1 MEILFIVIVL
11 EVILLRKV
19 KKLSLILAMMMVLS
33 AFGLALSGCGSS
45 DDSGGDNVD
54 VEKEKAEPVEV
65 GELYSDFTSQVDTKY
80 AYDLAV
86 ELSEDAS
93 LADSDMGTRTA
104 GSDAEHKTAE
114 RLEKEMEEIGLTDIE
129 TFEADVDKWQFNG
142 ASLKLQGEDK
152 DIQLHSYATAATSEG
167 GIDAEIVYVGKGTAA
182 DYEGKDV
189 EGKIVLFDVN
199 QRDDWWVTYPM
210 LEAEHQGAV
219 AALACS
225 NKGFSEVNDE
235 AYNSNDICGP
245 TSIPTTSITAKDSK
259 AIQEKLKEGKVKA
272 HLEVDNVVEEGGTT
286 LNVVGKIKGKNS
298 DELIAYGAHY
308 DKYFS
313 GFQDNCCAVAA
324 SMSIAKAMIDSG
336 YEPEKDIVFIMHGA
350 EEWGASGSQYDWT
363 TGAWR
368 QIFEKKPEWQGKM
381 QAFINFELPAYEFA
395 DYTSVYSAPEMYTM
409 IDKFV
414 NEEKSPKPE
423 GVFKDGIKTEGYQT
437 YTYSDDFSYY
447 TAGVPSTVNG
457 FLLKED
463 MDDVFPFYREYYHT
477 NFDTKDTYNE
487 DVMKFSIDFY
497 GSFGIFIDANPALML
512 DYSNQFEI
520 LKASID
526 EKIAKDAGADYEGF
540 IDAIGKYD
548 EAAQRAYSKIE
559 DINSKYWKAVEDK
572 ASEEDIEAIRTE
584 GREANELTLGVF
596 KTTVDELLGLI
607 YERPIVPHQSPQES
621 IDLIN
626 QTVDFLED
634 DDVAAACDETA
645 WQING
650 VSEWYSM
657 YFSKEVT
664 DQFYD
669 MYYSDSNKDNQF
681 WGTGKQFV
689 WADVEDATRG
699 IIAKYDEKNP
709 DVSKEIEIYK
719 DAAEKQK
726 PILRDMIAEEITS
739 INKLTEEL
747 DSFAK

>member
-1 MEILFIVIVL
+1 M
-11 EVILLRKV
+11 LRKM
-19 KKLSLILAMMMVLS
+19 KKLSLTLAMMMVLS
-33 AFGLALSGCGSS
+33 AFGIALGGCGGS
-45 DDSGGDNVD
+45 DDSKATD
-54 VEKEKAEPVEV
+54 KEVAKPVEV
-65 GELYSDFTSQVDTKY
+65 GELYSDFVSKVDTQY

-86 ELSEDAS
+86 QLSEDSS
-93 LADSDMGTRTA
+93 LADSEMGTRTA

-114 RLEKEMEEIGLTDIE
+114 RLKKEMEDIGLTDIE

-142 ASLKLQGEDK
+142 ASIKLDGEGK
-152 DIQLHSYATAATSEG
+152 AIKLHSYATAATSEG
-167 GIDAEIVYVGKGTAA
+167 GIDAEIVYVDQGTAS

-199 QRDDWWVTYPM
+199 QRDNWWVTYPM

-219 AALACS
+219 AVLACS
-225 NKGFSEVNDE
+225 NEGFSEVNED
-235 AYNSNDICGP
+235 AYNANDICGP
-245 TSIPTTSITAKDSK
+245 TSIPTASITQKDSK
-259 AIQEKLKEGKVKA
+259 VIQKKLESGKVKG
-272 HLEVDNVVEEGGTT
+272 HLEVDNIVEEGGTT
-286 LNVVGKIKGKNS
+286 MNVVGKIKGKSS

-308 DKYFS
+308 DKYFA

-336 YEPEKDIVFIMHGA
+336 YTPEKDIVFIMHGA
-350 EEWGASGSQYDWT
+350 EEWGASGTQYDWT

-381 QAFINFELPAYEFA
+381 QAFINFELPAYEFG

-423 GVFKDGIKTEGYQT
+423 GVFKDGIKTEGCQT

-457 FLLKED
+457 FLLQED
-463 MDDVFPFYREYYHT
+463 MEEVFPFYREYYHT

-487 DVMKFSIDFY
+487 KAMKFNVDFY
-497 GSFGIFIDANPALML
+497 GSFGIFIDSNPALML

-526 EKIAKDAGADYEGF
+526 EKITKDAGADYDGF
-540 IDAIGKYD
+540 IDSIDKYS
-548 EAAQRAYSKIE
+548 EAAQAAYSKIE
-559 DINSKYWKAVEDK
+559 DINSRYREAVEEE
-572 ASEEDIEAIRTE
+572 ASEEEIEAIKTE
-584 GREANELTLGVF
+584 AKEANELTLGTF

-626 QTVDFLED
+626 RTVDFLEEG
-634 DDVAAACDETA
+634 DVVAACDETA
-645 WQING
+645 LKING
-650 VSEWYSM
+650 FSEWYAM

-669 MYYSDSNKDNQF
+669 MFYSNSNKDNQF
-681 WGTGKQFV
+681 WGTNKQFV

-719 DAAEKQK
+719 KAAEEQK
-726 PILRDMIAEEITS
+726 PILKDMIADEIIS
-739 INKLTEEL
+739 IDKLTKEL
-747 DSFAK
+747 NDFAN